1 LQSNSR
7 LGSFNAAV
15 VAVYFTLVWGG
26 DGFRILRSPFHGFE
40 DRLHATAAAYFR
52 ALLDWDL
59 NGLVRISNALGALKF
74 LLAAGFAAYVIEFLH
89 ASLTRG
95 PLNQQALE
103 YLFSCAVRSLMLWA
117 GPALASCDA
126 ALIRLLA
133 TEFLLLS
140 GALIVI
146 YIERQFNADTKF
158 NADTNG
164 TAAHVEPEAVPVVI

>member
-1 LQSNSR
+1 
-7 LGSFNAAV
+7 
-15 VAVYFTLVWGG
+15 
-26 DGFRILRSPFHGFE
+26 
-40 DRLHATAAAYFR
+40 
-52 ALLDWDL
+52 
-59 NGLVRISNALGALKF
+59 
-74 LLAAGFAAYVIEFLH
+74 
-89 ASLTRG
+89 
-95 PLNQQALE
+95 
-103 YLFSCAVRSLMLWA
+103 MLWA